1 MPTKKKRFQINI
13 RVKKEFRDEITSL
26 AKNLDKTIVEMFI
39 EGIKL
44 FKDKHKIKK

>member
-1 MPTKKKRFQINI
+1 MPKKERYQINM
-13 RVKKEFRDEITSL
+13 RVRKEFRDEVTSL

-39 EGIKL
+39 EGIRL